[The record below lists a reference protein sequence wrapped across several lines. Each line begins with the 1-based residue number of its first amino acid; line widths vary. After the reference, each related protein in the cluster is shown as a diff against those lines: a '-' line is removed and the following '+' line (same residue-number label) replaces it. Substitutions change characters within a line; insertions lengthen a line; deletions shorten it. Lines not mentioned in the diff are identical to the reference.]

1 MLTTTSTALAQ
12 IRSCAPAR
20 PASHCTAMKIALDAA
35 RARLDAALDDL
46 RTLVATGE
54 LCVDAAADLERDD
67 VARHLRRVA
76 ELEQRGALACTP
88 EEWQRFVTA
97 AERRTSAARRSA
109 DRRERARRERTARHC
124 LAVASG
130 RIDDPWIAALDS
142 GEPDPELRAIR
153 ADLAAAHLL

>member
-1 MLTTTSTALAQ
+1 MLTTTRTALAQ
-12 IRSCAPAR
+12 IRSCAPVR
-20 PASHCTAMKIALDAA
+20 PASECTAMINGLAA
-35 RARLDAALDDL
+35 AGARLDAALDDL
-46 RTLVATGE
+46 RTLVSTGD
-54 LCVDAAADLERDD
+54 LCADAAVDLERDY

-97 AERRTSAARRSA
+97 AARRTSAARRSA
-109 DRRERARRERTARHC
+109 DRRERARRERTTRHC

-142 GEPDPELRAIR
+142 VEPDPELRAIR